1 MKELKIVYKR
11 LDELKPY
18 ENNPRIND
26 NAVDSVMQSISAVGF
41 RVPLTITDD
50 GVIVTGHTRYK
61 AAEKLEL
68 DKIPCI
74 IADDLTDEQVRIFRI
89 IDNKTSELSEWDFE
103 KLKQEFYELDF
114 DFEAFGFDNL
124 FEEIKEELK
133 NTSQELSVDDYS
145 DDEFE
150 CTCPRCGFKFNR

>member
-1 MKELKIVYKR
+1 MPLI
-11 LDELKPY
+11 
-18 ENNPRIND
+18 IT
-26 NAVDSVMQSISAVGF
+26 ADSVI
-41 RVPLTITDD
+41 I
-50 GVIVTGHTRYK
+50 TGHTRYK
-61 AAEKLEL
+61 AAEKLKL
-68 DKIPCI
+68 NKIPCI

-103 KLKQEFYELDF
+103 KLKQELYELDF

-124 FEEIKEELK
+124 LEEIKEELQ